1 MQETFDSLGA
11 AAKAAASRDLKGALV
26 ELLQCRPLLLALC
39 KAPNSNDNSD
49 DDESNSAD
57 SENNTG
63 GGTGGVAPSS
73 DAEGSNSDGNCSSGG
88 ILGIIRGLLKLDG
101 VAAAAGTSLRAAG
114 IDDQLG
120 QRVDDALACDFNSSK
135 DLVLPPSALLLILC

>member
-1 MQETFDSLGA
+1 MQETFDALGA
-11 AAKAAASRDLKGALV
+11 AATSAASRDLKGALAV
-26 ELLQCRPLLLALC
+26 LLECRPLLLALC
-39 KAPNSNDNSD
+39 KAPNSTDTSD
-49 DDESNSAD
+49 DEKSDSAES
-57 SENNTG
+57 ETNTG
-63 GGTGGVAPSS
+63 GGTRDVAPGS
-73 DAEGSNSDGNCSSGG
+73 DAGGSNSGGSCSSRG
-88 ILGIIRGLLKLDG
+88 ILGIIRGLIKLDG